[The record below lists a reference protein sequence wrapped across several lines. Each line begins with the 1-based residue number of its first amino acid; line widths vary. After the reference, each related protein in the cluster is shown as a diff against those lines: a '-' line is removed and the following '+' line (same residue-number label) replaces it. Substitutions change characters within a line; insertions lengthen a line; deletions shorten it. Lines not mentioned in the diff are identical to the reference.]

1 MEDVYTFLFDD
12 YDWIPQL
19 FATLLPILLL
29 LRLAAVET
37 HKCYLLLLR
46 LNRGKARGRWFR
58 ICATLIVIAFKDGT
72 VLKSERRTLLRRV
85 RMRAEHELFRPRP
98 EFHWPPRDTSCSVS
112 SADSAEE
119 PALDWR
125 AGRAAWHAHR
135 RAVSA
140 WSKEMA
146 RIYEDSRQFITLDS
160 PAEANEK
167 LEDVQHYFHVVRSL
181 NISGEEAGIF
191 LSPLRINSG
200 FIAPLHLLTGLLAT
214 FDDTWEPIL
223 KAFNRDSNDSA
234 GLGMGE
240 LSIEVRQIQMFIYNC
255 WLLWGPSIP
264 LCSGNLWQGDYQL
277 VQYGFGDENNS
288 IEIVGEGAD
297 IRTFIEQLMNE
308 QNAACTARLNNG
320 ENTVSPQIFTG
331 MAIPARV
338 VGQLRLSG
346 SLTGATSAAIDE
358 LPQAARDSWGRDVN
372 ERPVVF
378 ISEIFHTSAIEQT
391 ARRDRL
397 AHGKIS
403 LDQRALP
410 SRYYSAYLWVGFVLL
425 GEEKVEHKDADLQ
438 PSSPK
443 LKPLSWLNPQHDS
456 RPWQDFIPFFEHGN
470 LADAESCLFAKQQLA
485 SKAVAALASLVR
497 RWEPGQVPVRFAFAC
512 AIDECGCGRELAYPS
527 WNGGA
532 TMRQLVRTA
541 LRQGAEKWQDKA
553 YQRLLD
559 EAIVRLDYFNGD
571 TDGHPY
577 SACSLPGHI
586 GKHYDT
592 MDVSD

>member
-12 YDWIPQL
+12 YDWIPQVL
-19 FATLLPILLL
+19 AALLPILLI
-29 LRLAAVET
+29 LRLALIET
-37 HKCYLLLLR
+37 HKCYLLLYR
-46 LNRGKARGRWFR
+46 INRGNPRGRWFR
-58 ICATLIVIAFKDGT
+58 ICATLIAIALQDGT
-72 VLKSERRTLLRRV
+72 LFKSERRTLLRRV
-85 RMRAEHELFRPRP
+85 RMRAEHELFVPRP
-98 EFHWPPRDTSCSVS
+98 EFHWPPRS
-112 SADSAEE
+112 SARSVTDDCDVATPE
-119 PALDWR
+119 P
-125 AGRAAWHAHR
+125 GWHAR
-135 RAVSA
+135 RTARSA
-140 WSKEMA
+140 YRKAIADWKHEMA
-146 RIYEDSRQFITLDS
+146 QIFEDSRQFITLDS

-167 LEDVQHYFHVVRSL
+167 LDDVKHYFHVVRSL
-181 NISGEEAGIF
+181 HITGEEAGIF

-223 KAFNRDSNDSA
+223 RAFNRDSNDSA
-234 GLGMGE
+234 GLRMGE
-240 LSIEVRQIQMFIYNC
+240 LSREVRQIQMFIYNC
-255 WLLWGPSIP
+255 WLLWGPSVP
-264 LCSGNLWQGDYQL
+264 LCSCSMWQGDYQL

-297 IRTFIEQLMNE
+297 IRTFLDELMRE
-308 QNAACTARLNNG
+308 QNAAATARLNDG
-320 ENTVSPQIFTG
+320 ENPVPPQSFTG

-338 VGQLRLSG
+338 VGQLRLSS
-346 SLTGATSAAIDE
+346 SLTGGTAAALDE

-403 LDQRALP
+403 LDLRALP

-425 GEEKVEHKDADLQ
+425 GEDNGE
-438 PSSPK
+438 
-443 LKPLSWLNPQHDS
+443 LKPLSWLGAEQDR

-497 RWEPGQVPVRFAFAC
+497 RWQPGEIPVRFAFAC
-512 AIDECGCGRELAYPS
+512 AIDESGCGWELAYPA
-527 WNGGA
+527 WNGGI
-532 TMRQLVRTA
+532 TMRQLVRSA
-541 LRQGAEKWQDKA
+541 LREGAEKWQDDA
-553 YQRLLD
+553 YRRLLN
-559 EAIVRLDYFNGD
+559 EAIIRLDFFSGD
-571 TDGHPY
+571 TGGHPY
-577 SACSLPGHI
+577 SACTLPSHI

-592 MDVSD
+592 MDASD

>member
-1 MEDVYTFLFDD
+1 MEEVYQFLFDD
-12 YDWIPQL
+12 YDWIPQVIAAL
-19 FATLLPILLL
+19 VPVLLI
-29 LRLAAVET
+29 LRLAVLET
-37 HKCYLLLLR
+37 HKCYLLLHR
-46 LNRGKARGRWFR
+46 MNRGKPRGRWFR
-58 ICATLIVIAFKDGT
+58 ICATLIAIAIQDGT
-72 VLKSERRTLLRRV
+72 LFSSERRTLLRRV
-85 RMRAEHELFRPRP
+85 RMRAEHELFSPRP
-98 EFHWPPRDTSCSVS
+98 EFHWPPRTGATGVSGDHCAADT
-112 SADSAEE
+112 
-119 PALDWR
+119 ALGWR
-125 AGRAAWHAHR
+125 AARTAKAAYR
-135 RAVSA
+135 REVAD
-140 WSKEMA
+140 WQREMA

-160 PAEANEK
+160 PAEANAK
-167 LEDVQHYFHVVRSL
+167 LDDVQHYFNVVRSL

-223 KAFNRDSNDSA
+223 QAFNRDSNDSA

-240 LSIEVRQIQMFIYNC
+240 FSVEVRQIQMFIYNC

-264 LCSGNLWQGDYQL
+264 LCSCSLWQGDYQL

-297 IRTFIEQLMNE
+297 IRAFLDQLMCE
-308 QNAACTARLNNG
+308 QNAACTARLSNG
-320 ENTVSPQIFTG
+320 ENTVAPQTFTG

-346 SLTGATSAAIDE
+346 SLTGGAAAAMDE

-425 GEEKVEHKDADLQ
+425 GEEAGE
-438 PSSPK
+438 
-443 LKPLSWLNPQHDS
+443 LKPLSWLGQEQDS

-485 SKAVAALASLVR
+485 GKAVAALASLVR
-497 RWEPGQVPVRFAFAC
+497 RWKPDEIPVRFALAC
-512 AIDECGCGRELAYPS
+512 AIDECGCGRELAYPA
-527 WNGGA
+527 WNGGI
-532 TMRQLVRTA
+532 TMRQLVRSA
-541 LRQGAEKWQDKA
+541 LREGAEKWRDPA
-553 YQRLLD
+553 YQRLLN
-559 EAIVRLDYFNGD
+559 ESIIRLDYFNGD
-571 TDGHPY
+571 CEGHPY
-577 SACSLPGHI
+577 SACTLPGHI
-586 GKHYDT
+586 GRHYDT
-592 MDVSD
+592 MDLPD